1 VPRSVL
7 TATDPRERLVRRA
20 ARALRSGSG
29 VVRVEVPWP
38 EAPEPLAW
46 LAAQTNA
53 ETAYWHGR
61 DDGLCRAALGVVHE
75 IAGEDVT
82 ARLAD
87 AAAALPEGSAYLGGL
102 RFDGAMDP
110 AREWAGF
117 GEGRFVLPRIELVT
131 HGGET
136 TLALHA
142 LPGHDTAESL
152 RQSLADVRMDG
163 PALGGSLDFP
173 VARVDR
179 PDRDGWHSAVTD
191 ALAAME
197 RGEMEK
203 VVLARRATYRFEEP
217 LDPAALLARLTE
229 AAPRAFH
236 VLLSDGAGRR
246 FLAATP
252 ERLVR
257 VDAEAAW
264 TEAVA
269 GTRRR
274 GDGPDAR
281 FFHDELAESEK
292 DRREHAFVRDFIS
305 EALAPLTSVICV
317 EPPVQIEAARVRHLK
332 TPVRATLR
340 EGVTPLEV
348 MTALHPTPAV
358 GGTPTP
364 AALGAIRQLEGFDR
378 GLYAGPVG
386 WVSRDAAEF
395 AVGIR
400 SGLLCGADLAL
411 YAGAGIVPGSVP
423 EAEWHETE
431 AKLGGFADAL
441 GLEG

>member
-1 VPRSVL
+1 MRIGVL
-7 TATDPRERLVRRA
+7 GAGQLGRML
-20 ARALRSGSG
+20 ALAGYPLAKTFVFYDMSGSPSAG
-29 VVRVEVPWP
+29 LGEVIIDR
-38 EAPEPLAW
+38 EGQYL
-46 LAAQTNA
+46 
-53 ETAYWHGR
+53 
-61 DDGLCRAALGVVHE
+61 DDFL
-75 IAGEDVT
+75 
-82 ARLAD
+82 
-87 AAAALPEGSAYLGGL
+87 S
-102 RFDGAMDP
+102 
-110 AREWAGF
+110 
-117 GEGRFVLPRIELVT
+117 
-131 HGGET
+131 
-136 TLALHA
+136 
-142 LPGHDTAESL
+142 
-152 RQSLADVRMDG
+152 
-163 PALGGSLDFP
+163 
-173 VARVDR
+173 RVDR
-179 PDRDGWHSAVTD
+179 VTYEFEHLPVNV
-191 ALAAME
+191 AEKIAAH
-197 RGEMEK
+197 K
-203 VVLARRATYRFEEP
+203 PVHP
-217 LDPAALLARLTE
+217 C
-229 AAPRAFH
+229 PRALQVCQNREAEKTLFGG
-236 VLLSDGAGRR
+236 LGIP
-246 FLAATP
+246 TP
-252 ERLVR
+252 EWKIADSAASLKATAEELGCPV
-257 VDAEAAW
+257 VAKSNTEGYDGKGQAVLKSPEDAEAAW